1 MKKVLSLLLA
11 LSICALA
18 CGAFVSCDE
27 PIAPEASTQT
37 EPSTEANTEPGTEV
51 DAEQESEADTEQETE
66 INTEKVT
73 GGTTA
78 ESTEATTESA
88 GTTTESTET
97 KAESTETK
105 TESTETMTE
114 STETTTES
122 TETTTESTEAT
133 TESTETTTESTET
146 TTESTET
153 TTEFTEATTE
163 STETTTEST
172 ETTPESTETTPEST
186 GTTTESPETTT
197 ESTETTGGST
207 VEKTQWEKLFSTDSF
222 ALYFDS
228 GMVNQRFRFDGDNLY
243 LYIEYS
249 GEVEEVFIEYLIE
262 ENEYWITEE
271 VYFEGNWV
279 KGLDNFGSRGKNFAF
294 RDDFFYSLADHYDDF
309 TYDDESKTYAA
320 DAITI
325 SSSGFENTATD
336 VIVQFENGKL
346 TQVSYAWGGITFL
359 INEVGAVE
367 VEIPTADCSVTEE
380 EWESIWS
387 GNDFENV
394 EIRHIAEYGDIVN
407 RYVYGMSVIKSMYFT
422 ENAISLNNGSYVVKS
437 NGVWYEIVKAE
448 GEYECVE
455 VTEQYVEENYTVTGT
470 IGAELA
476 GKYSSFTYNA
486 ENEYYVGELDG
497 QECRIYFANGKV
509 AFVELISAEGEKTA
523 YMFCYYGRITEGNL
537 DLPYVTLPD
546 GTVIGQY

>member
-1 MKKVLSLLLA
+1 MKKALSLLLA

-18 CGAFVSCDE
+18 CGAFVSCD
-27 PIAPEASTQT
+27 APNAPGASTQT
-37 EPSTEANTEPGTEV
+37 EPSTEVNTESGTEV

-66 INTEKVT
+66 VNTERVT
-73 GGTTA
+73 DGTTA
-78 ESTEATTESA
+78 ESTE
-88 GTTTESTET
+88 TTTEP
-97 KAESTETK
+97 A
-105 TESTETMTE
+105 
-114 STETTTES
+114 ETTTES
-122 TETTTESTEAT
+122 AETTTESAETTTESAETT

-153 TTEFTEATTE
+153 TPESTETTTE

-172 ETTPESTETTPEST
+172 ETTTESTEI
-186 GTTTESPETTT
+186 TTESTETTT

-394 EIRHIAEYGDIVN
+394 QIRHIAEYGDIVN
-407 RYVYGMSVIKSMYFT
+407 RYVYGMRDITSVYFT

-537 DLPYVTLPD
+537 DLPYLTLPD